1 MSPVSSIQIIFA
13 STSGH
18 TEYVIDQAIQS
29 LVAAGVTVEKK
40 RAELAQPEDLLK
52 GDILLLASGSWNTGG
67 AEGQLNPYMHDL
79 LKKRAA
85 DIDLGGKKVLLVG
98 LGDERYRYLVGAM
111 THLEEFVKT
120 HNGVVVEPVLK
131 IVNEPY
137 GQEQKV
143 EQWMSDIRPALPAGR
158 SQISAS

>member
-1 MSPVSSIQIIFA
+1 MPSIHIIYA

-18 TEYVIDQAIQS
+18 TEYVVDQAIQS
-29 LVAAGVTVEKK
+29 LVAAGVAVEKQ

-79 LKKRAA
+79 LKKRAVG
-85 DIDLGGKKVLLVG
+85 IDLGGKKVLLIG
-98 LGDERYRYLVGAM
+98 LGDQRYRYLVGAM
-111 THLEEFVKT
+111 THLEEFVRT

-137 GQEQKV
+137 GQEGKV
-143 EQWMSDIRPALPAGR
+143 EEWVKQLSLTANR
-158 SQISAS
+158 